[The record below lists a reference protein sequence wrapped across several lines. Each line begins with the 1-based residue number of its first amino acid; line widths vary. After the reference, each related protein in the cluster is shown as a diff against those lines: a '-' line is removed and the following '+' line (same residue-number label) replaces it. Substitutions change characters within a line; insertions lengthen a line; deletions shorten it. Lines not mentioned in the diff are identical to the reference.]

1 GHPQRRQCLRNPN
14 ILAIAKSARRN
25 FPSNESD
32 GTRIERARADERAIR
47 GQGRG
52 RLRPGSEST
61 RVAHRSLRQQSNR
74 CSAGETRCEG
84 NGGRIIARTR
94 FHQGNR
100 TETFLSERSELSV
113 STLWRTRYFAGSG
126 DEIDG
131 RSDGHGC

>member
-1 GHPQRRQCLRNPN
+1 PRRRQCLRNPSVRCV
-14 ILAIAKSARRN
+14 AKRARRN
-25 FPSNESD
+25 VPCIESY
-32 GTRIERARADERAIR
+32 GTRIVGALADVRAIR

-100 TETFLSERSELSV
+100 TETFLSERSGLSV
-113 STLWRTRYFAGSG
+113 STL
-126 DEIDG
+126 
-131 RSDGHGC
+131 